1 MVFKYIRKQIE
12 KEKEKQRL
20 EDKIMRFMRK
30 VSLHQEEQPKLA
42 RRYFTQ
48 ATRLRDQEFKLMLPN
63 FDNEMEFDKI
73 FLSFIKKYP
82 FKLSYELNPELV

>member
-1 MVFKYIRKQIE
+1 MRKQIE

-42 RRYFTQ
+42 NRYLTQ
-48 ATRLRDQEFKLMLPN
+48 AMNLRDKEFKLMLPN

-73 FLSFIKKYP
+73 FLSFIKRYP
-82 FKLSYELNPELV
+82 TKMSYELHPELV